1 MTLLELSGVVKRF
14 GGLPAV
20 DGVSLSVDEG
30 EIVALVGPNGAG
42 KTTLLRAVIG
52 LDPPTAG
59 SIRFMGA
66 DVTRLTVHRTRRT
79 GVSMVLQTPRP
90 FAGMTVRENAALGA
104 LFGSVGGRV
113 AEPEALER
121 ADEALEF
128 VGLAGHADDDARSLN
143 LHEQRFL
150 ELARALAGRPRLL
163 LLDEVMAGPQRH
175 RAAGI
180 HRHRAHRPRPARGH
194 GDLGRA
200 RDEGGDEPGRA
211 RRGPELRPGDRRRHA
226 RRWRCAILRSWRRT
240 SVRTAVAM
248 LEVAELSA
256 GYLGEDVVHEVS
268 FAVAE
273 GEAVAVIGSN
283 GAGKTTLFRA
293 VCGLLRP
300 SRGSVRLDGRP
311 ITRRRAHDIARR
323 GLAYVPA
330 ERHLFPDMTVAE
342 NLDLG
347 AFPRRPRAER
357 QALVLE
363 LFPRLAERRRQRAGT
378 LSGGEQQMLAV
389 GRALMSEPRLL
400 LLDEPTTGL
409 APTVAA
415 AAYAA
420 LTALREQG
428 LTIVVAEQQVPLALG
443 FADRGYVLESGRI
456 QLGGSV
462 AELEGNSE
470 VQRAYL
476 GVA

>member
-1 MTLLELSGVVKRF
+1 M
-14 GGLPAV
+14 
-20 DGVSLSVDEG
+20 
-30 EIVALVGPNGAG
+30 
-42 KTTLLRAVIG
+42 
-52 LDPPTAG
+52 
-59 SIRFMGA
+59 
-66 DVTRLTVHRTRRT
+66 
-79 GVSMVLQTPRP
+79 
-90 FAGMTVRENAALGA
+90 
-104 LFGSVGGRV
+104 
-113 AEPEALER
+113 
-121 ADEALEF
+121 
-128 VGLAGHADDDARSLN
+128 
-143 LHEQRFL
+143 
-150 ELARALAGRPRLL
+150 
-163 LLDEVMAGPQRH
+163 
-175 RAAGI
+175 
-180 HRHRAHRPRPARGH
+180 
-194 GDLGRA
+194 
-200 RDEGGDEPGRA
+200 
-211 RRGPELRPGDRRRHA
+211 
-226 RRWRCAILRSWRRT
+226 
-240 SVRTAVAM
+240 AM
-248 LEVAELSA
+248 LEVTELSA
-256 GYLGEDVVHEVS
+256 GYLGEDVVHNVS

-283 GAGKTTLFRA
+283 GAGKTTVFRA
-293 VCGLLRP
+293 VCGLQRP
-300 SRGSVRLDGRP
+300 SRGSVMLDGRP

-347 AFPRRPRAER
+347 AFPRRPGAER

-428 LTIVVAEQQVPLALG
+428 LTIVVAEQQVPLAFG